1 MINIKEYSNGILQIN
16 GYDYP
21 PDQLYSAN
29 LVLPDLISKTKTE
42 LTNRLFIKILQSY
55 WPRYCRI
62 ASQGWPHTTYQPQKR
77 LSYHGYHL
85 EDFTIQ
91 KSQWLSYTYG
101 KYELYRTRFGWPRYY
116 LSYSNNYRPNACS
129 LWHFRDHCFSNIA
142 GLALYKYYS
151 NYALK
156 HDGLIGKAR
165 KPFFEYPY
173 TGKSGKNYSDHY
185 WHTLID
191 LINNDE
197 PYLTFLNGI
206 FRKLTRLLHNIHFD
220 KFYDD
225 VCYMSSHQG
234 FVPRI
239 SRKKYKEFI
248 YFIDCIPLQFDE
260 PNEMLK
266 YLYNNIITYSEKA
279 FVKTA
284 LTEPHK
290 RPSQKSKPKHN
301 QKRPL
306 KQFPWRDL

>member
-1 MINIKEYSNGILQIN
+1 M
-16 GYDYP
+16 
-21 PDQLYSAN
+21 
-29 LVLPDLISKTKTE
+29 
-42 LTNRLFIKILQSY
+42 
-55 WPRYCRI
+55 
-62 ASQGWPHTTYQPQKR
+62 
-77 LSYHGYHL
+77 
-85 EDFTIQ
+85 
-91 KSQWLSYTYG
+91 
-101 KYELYRTRFGWPRYY
+101 
-116 LSYSNNYRPNACS
+116 
-129 LWHFRDHCFSNIA
+129 
-142 GLALYKYYS
+142 
-151 NYALK
+151 
-156 HDGLIGKAR
+156 HDGLLGKAR

-173 TGKSGKNYSDHY
+173 TGKSGKIYSDHY

-239 SRKKYKEFI
+239 SREKYKEFI

-266 YLYNNIITYSEKA
+266 YLYSNIITYSEKA
-279 FVKTA
+279 FVKIA

-301 QKRPL
+301 KKRPL

>member
-1 MINIKEYSNGILQIN
+1 M
-16 GYDYP
+16 
-21 PDQLYSAN
+21 
-29 LVLPDLISKTKTE
+29 
-42 LTNRLFIKILQSY
+42 
-55 WPRYCRI
+55 
-62 ASQGWPHTTYQPQKR
+62 
-77 LSYHGYHL
+77 
-85 EDFTIQ
+85 
-91 KSQWLSYTYG
+91 
-101 KYELYRTRFGWPRYY
+101 
-116 LSYSNNYRPNACS
+116 
-129 LWHFRDHCFSNIA
+129 
-142 GLALYKYYS
+142 
-151 NYALK
+151 
-156 HDGLIGKAR
+156 HDGLLGKAR

-173 TGKSGKNYSDHY
+173 TGKSGKIYSDHY

-206 FRKLTRLLHNIHFD
+206 FRKLTRLLCNIHFD

-239 SRKKYKEFI
+239 SREKYKEFI

-266 YLYNNIITYSEKA
+266 YLYSNIITYSEKA
-279 FVKTA
+279 FVKIA

-301 QKRPL
+301 KKRPL